1 MKPIQVGLLGI
12 GTVGS
17 GTFHVLQR
25 NAQEIQR
32 RAGRGIEITMVADLD
47 VARAKAVVGEGVQVV
62 NDARQVIAN

>member
-17 GTFHVLQR
+17 GTFKVLQR
-25 NAQEIQR
+25 NQAEIRR

-47 VARAKAVVGEGVQVV
+47 VGARALGGR
-62 NDARQVIAN
+62 ARGRPWSTMRGR